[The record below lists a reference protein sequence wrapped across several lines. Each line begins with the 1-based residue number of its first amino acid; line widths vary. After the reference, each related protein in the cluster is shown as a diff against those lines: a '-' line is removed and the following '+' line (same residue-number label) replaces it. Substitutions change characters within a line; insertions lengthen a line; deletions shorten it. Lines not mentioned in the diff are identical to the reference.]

1 MTPIILIKLEVH
13 YYFFLARVILHTLN
27 SGRKLVI
34 WRGNM
39 IWEGIYANAKE
50 WVNEAGD
57 KIRLSFDK
65 TLNIQTKTNPNDLV
79 TNIDKETE
87 RFFINK
93 IRSVYPDHRIMGEEG
108 FGDDF
113 TTLEGIVWIIDPIDG
128 TMNFIH
134 QQRNFAI
141 SLGVYENGVGK
152 IGIIY
157 DVVHDELYHA
167 FQGKGAFLNEKP
179 LPLLKETTVQESIIA
194 VNATWVMENN
204 RIDHNLIIPLVRDA
218 RGTRS
223 YGTAALE
230 MVFVAT
236 GRVDAYLSMRLSPWD
251 VAGGSVI
258 VEELGGIVTN
268 LRGEKLD
275 FLSKDSLFVAK
286 PGLHQTILRKYLKDG
301 KW

>member
-1 MTPIILIKLEVH
+1 MD
-13 YYFFLARVILHTLN
+13 
-27 SGRKLVI
+27 
-34 WRGNM
+34 
-39 IWEGIYANAKE
+39 WEQIYSHAFQ
-50 WVNEAGD
+50 WVKEAGE

-65 TLNIQTKTNPNDLV
+65 TLNIQTKSNPNDLV

-87 RFFINK
+87 QFFISK
-93 IRSVYPDHRIMGEEG
+93 IRETYPGHKILGEEG
-108 FGDDF
+108 FGDKPEN
-113 TTLEGIVWIIDPIDG
+113 LNGIVWLIDPIDG

-141 SLGVYENGVGK
+141 SIGVYENGVGK
-152 IGIIY
+152 IGLVY

-167 FQGKGAFLNEKP
+167 VKGSGAYINDKP
-179 LPLLKETTVQESIIA
+179 IPVLHPRKVNESIIA
-194 VNATWVMENN
+194 LNATWVMENR
-204 RIDHNLIIPLVRDA
+204 RIDHNLLIPLVREA

-230 MVFVAT
+230 MVFVAA
-236 GRVDAYLSMRLSPWD
+236 GRIDAYISMRLSPWD
-251 VAGGSVI
+251 FAGGAVI

-275 FLSKDSLFVAK
+275 FLSNDSLLVAR
-286 PGLHQTILRKYLKDG
+286 PGLHETILQEYLKCG

>member
-1 MTPIILIKLEVH
+1 MNWDTVYSHCLQ
-13 YYFFLARVILHTLN
+13 
-27 SGRKLVI
+27 
-34 WRGNM
+34 
-39 IWEGIYANAKE
+39 
-50 WVNEAGD
+50 WVKEAGER
-57 KIRLSFDK
+57 IRKTFDQ
-65 TLNIQTKTNPNDLV
+65 TLDIQTKSNPNDLV

-87 RFFINK
+87 QFFIEK
-93 IRSVYPDHRIMGEEG
+93 IRAVYPAHKIMGEEG
-108 FGDDF
+108 FGDEL
-113 TTLEGIVWIIDPIDG
+113 TTLDGVVWMIDPIDG

-152 IGIIY
+152 IGLVY

-167 FQGKGAFLNEKP
+167 YRGKGAFLNEVQIP
-179 LPLLKETTVQESIIA
+179 PLKETTVSESIIA
-194 VNATWVMENN
+194 LNATWLMENR
-204 RIDHNLIIPLVRDA
+204 RIDHNLLIPLVRDA

-230 MVFVAT
+230 IVYVAT
-236 GRVDAYLSMRLSPWD
+236 GRMDAYLSMRLSPWD
-251 VAGGSVI
+251 FAGGAVI

-268 LRGEKLD
+268 LRGDKLD

-286 PGLHQTILRKYLKDG
+286 PGLHQSILSDYLKNG